1 MKIAVTDKE
10 FVDKRRKLVRL
21 APIVLSLCLLVIAG
35 FGLWAY
41 FFQPLMADPFEVAR
55 RIQEDALDATT
66 VALMAVMLPIMML
79 VCMGLTAAVVGLA
92 WAGLANERRYL
103 GIIDSLTGESQNT

>member
-1 MKIAVTDKE
+1 MKIAVTDKD

-21 APIVLSLCLLVIAG
+21 GPVVLGLCLAVILG
-35 FGLWAY
+35 FGLWAF

-55 RIQEDALDATT
+55 RIQDDALDSTT
-66 VALMAVMLPIMML
+66 VALMAVMLPILML
-79 VCMGLTAAVVGLA
+79 VCIGLAAAIVGLS

-103 GIIDSLTGESQNT
+103 HIIDSLTGES